1 MCLTMLSTVGIHTL
15 DTRIPETS
23 GKISI
28 QIICLSRVCSVAMLP
43 FTQFSPF
50 NGNIIQKP
58 DHAAWYSDLN
68 HLNTQPFDHTIEHIL
83 TIGKLDLSGIW
94 MPVALLL
101 IYSNYLNT
109 GLVWYLNGR
118 LVSGC

>member
-1 MCLTMLSTVGIHTL
+1 M

-50 NGNIIQKP
+50 HGNIIQKP